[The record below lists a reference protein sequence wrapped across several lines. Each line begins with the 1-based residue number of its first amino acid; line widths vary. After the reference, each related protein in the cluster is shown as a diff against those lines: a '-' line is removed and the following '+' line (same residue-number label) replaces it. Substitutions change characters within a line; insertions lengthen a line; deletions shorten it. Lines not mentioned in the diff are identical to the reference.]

1 MMNATT
7 PPISSTSAETTAG
20 RVGIVDTTLRDGH
33 QCLWA
38 TRMTTEMMLPVLDQ
52 FDSAGFDVLEVIGAV
67 QFDTCVRYLGDN
79 PWHRLRLF
87 RDRLTATPLQTVIR
101 SKCALS
107 FGLQPD
113 DMSELWVE
121 RLIANGIDRIVAFDG
136 LHDLDNIEGSLL
148 HAKKL
153 GATTIGWLIFS
164 ESPVHTDALYVAK
177 AREFIDRCDV
187 DFIVIQ
193 DTSGVL
199 TTERAHTLVPAVRA
213 EIGDM
218 PLGLH
223 THNLAGIAQTTYI
236 AGVEAGVDHLY
247 TCIAPIAD
255 GNAPPAIQTTMRN
268 LRYLGHEIDV
278 DDACIDVAGRHF
290 EAVALGGGFPPGQ
303 PQDFDAGIF
312 DHQIP
317 GGVMSN
323 FIAQLEVAGLADRL
337 PEILIECGRVR
348 EELGWPIQVT
358 PFSQFI
364 EVQATYNIIAGER
377 YAQVPNEVKQYAAG
391 YFGKLNSPI
400 DPDVL
405 DRIVENGSPDIPLVP
420 PTPEPALPGLRKR
433 FPNADDDELLLRHAF
448 PDKLVDGLSTELTSS
463 KSYENADN
471 PILFMIRQ
479 IAERPARSRVVVQK
493 GDLNLELNA

>member
-1 MMNATT
+1 MAKV
-7 PPISSTSAETTAG
+7 E
-20 RVGIVDTTLRDGH
+20 IVDTTLRDGH

-38 TRMTTEMMLPVLDQ
+38 TRMTTPMLLPIVDTMDRIGLQAIDFMGSVH
-52 FDSAGFDVLEVIGAV
+52 FDA
-67 QFDTCVRYLGDN
+67 CVRYLGEN
-79 PWHRLRLF
+79 PWTRVRAV
-87 RDRLTATPLQTVIR
+87 RERVTATPLQAYIR

-107 FGLQPD
+107 FDLQPD
-113 DMSELWVE
+113 DIANLWAE
-121 RLIANGIDRIVAFDG
+121 RQIANGIDRLVGFDG
-136 LHDLDNIEGSLL
+136 LHDIDNLVGALT

-153 GATTIGWLIFS
+153 GAETGGWLIFS
-164 ESPVHTDALYVAK
+164 GSPVHTDEFYVAK

-199 TTERAHTLVPAVRA
+199 MADRARTLVPAVRA

-218 PLGLH
+218 RLGLQ
-223 THNLAGIAQTTYI
+223 THNLAGIGQTTYI

-255 GNAPPAIQTTMRN
+255 GNAPPAIQTTRRN
-268 LRYLGHEIDV
+268 LRYLGHEIDI
-278 DDACIDVAGRHF
+278 DDDRIDTAARHF

-323 FIAQLEVAGLADRL
+323 FVAQLEVAGLADRL

-348 EELGWPIQVT
+348 AELGWPIQVT
-358 PFSQFI
+358 PFSQFT
-364 EVQATYNIIAGER
+364 EVQATYNIVAGER
-377 YAQVPNEVKQYAAG
+377 YAQVPDEIKQYALG
-391 YFGKLNSPI
+391 YFGKPNSPV
-400 DPDVL
+400 DGDVL
-405 DRIVENGSPDIPLVP
+405 DRIVDNGSPDVALEP
-420 PTPEPALPGLRKR
+420 PVPEPALPGLRRR

-448 PDKLVDGLSTELTSS
+448 PDNLVDGLDGALTDTTT
-463 KSYENADN
+463 YANADN
-471 PILFMIRQ
+471 PLLFMIRQ
-479 IAERPARSRVVVQK
+479 IADRPARSRVVVRK
-493 GDLNLELNA
+493 GDLNLELNG